1 MEVDC
6 RRKHRDGG
14 RGFDG
19 KGEKEGQRREKAE
32 RQSVWENNR
41 DPRAHILDKE
51 RAVKKHVKT

>member
-1 MEVDC
+1 MEVDS

-14 RGFDG
+14 FDG
-19 KGEKEGQRREKAE
+19 KGAKEGQRREKAE